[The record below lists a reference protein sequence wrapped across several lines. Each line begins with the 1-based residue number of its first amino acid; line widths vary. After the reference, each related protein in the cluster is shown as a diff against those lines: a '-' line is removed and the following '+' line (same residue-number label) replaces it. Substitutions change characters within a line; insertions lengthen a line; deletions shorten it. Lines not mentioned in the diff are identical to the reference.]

1 MSAVASIAAPRP
13 PRLIETLALAILCT
27 LILATPAFTNGR
39 PFIFFD
45 SEHYFAVG
53 ERILGQVGAILSL
66 NSDGSGDASSPQA
79 TPAQAAPAEEEGGLA
94 VILAGRSPTYGV
106 FLVGLTALLGMWA
119 VVFAQAALASAFI
132 IRFLDITLRAR
143 APRIILAT
151 TAICSLL
158 SSAGYHA
165 GFMMPDIFAGIGVLA
180 LLCLLIGQGKRVERT
195 LLGLVIFAAATA
207 HSTIFMLLALL
218 LLSAIGLSFTP
229 LAWKAPRFAF
239 ATTALALLSAFALNA
254 AYNTAAEQMT
264 GQRLRAAPYL
274 TARVIADG
282 TGQRYISERCGEQ
295 AFATCA
301 YATDDYGDHND
312 FLWGGAGA
320 VHSFIAAPRDVQYAM
335 QDEQFRFVLH
345 VVAAYP
351 FEQVQASLSNA
362 FTQFF
367 MMGVPEPN
375 FGAYP
380 MVRDARARESSIVQA
395 TPDIARCI
403 ETPDACSR
411 AEPFNLIWQ
420 NLIAIANV
428 VLTLALIALLGLWL
442 ARRVREHAALAPIDP
457 LLAALCLTV
466 LALIIN
472 AAVCGALSGPHN
484 RYQAR
489 LIWIAPVVLAAILPH
504 ARQIIGAALSSAA
517 LPMLNE
523 KR

>member
-1 MSAVASIAAPRP
+1 M
-13 PRLIETLALAILCT
+13 IETLALVVLCT
-27 LILATPAFTNGR
+27 ILLAVPAFTNGR

-45 SEHYFAVG
+45 SEHYYAVG
-53 ERILGQVGAILSL
+53 ERIFAQIGDALSL
-66 NSDGSGDASSPQA
+66 AADEWPEPVADLDANAGAEGLAGES
-79 TPAQAAPAEEEGGLA
+79 AQAQQPQEEGGLA

-119 VVFAQAALASAFI
+119 VVFAQAVLVSI
-132 IRFLDITLRAR
+132 LIVRFLDLTLGAR
-143 APRIILAT
+143 APIVVLAS
-151 TAICSLL
+151 TAICSFV

-180 LLCLLIGQGKRVERT
+180 LLCLFTGRT
-195 LLGLVIFAAATA
+195 RKIESALLAFVIFAAATA

-218 LLSAIGLSFTP
+218 LACAVGLSLTP
-229 LAWKAPRFAF
+229 LVWKAPREALTM
-239 ATTALALLSAFALNA
+239 TTLALFLAFSLNA
-254 AYNTAAEQMT
+254 AYNVAAEHLS

-282 TGQRYISERCGEQ
+282 PGQAYIRERCD
-295 AFATCA
+295 ASTFATCR

-335 QDEQFRFVLH
+335 QDEQFQFVLH
-345 VVAAYP
+345 AVGAYP
-351 FEQVQASLSNA
+351 VQQFQASLSNA
-362 FTQFF
+362 WLQFF
-367 MMGVPEPN
+367 LVGVPEPN

-380 MVRDARARESSIVQA
+380 MVQDARAQQTSIVQA

-403 ETPDACSR
+403 ESPDACAR
-411 AEPFNLIWQ
+411 ADTFNLMWQ
-420 NLIAIANV
+420 RLIEFANV
-428 VLTLALIALLGLWL
+428 ALALALVAMLGLWL
-442 ARRVREHAALAPIDP
+442 ARRRLDNTNLSRLDG
-457 LLAALCLTV
+457 LLALLCLAT
-466 LALIIN
+466 LALLIN

-489 LIWIAPVVLAAILPH
+489 LVWIAPLVLAAIMPH
-504 ARQIIGAALSSAA
+504 ARQIAGALAQRAR
-517 LPMLNE
+517 LNGVSE